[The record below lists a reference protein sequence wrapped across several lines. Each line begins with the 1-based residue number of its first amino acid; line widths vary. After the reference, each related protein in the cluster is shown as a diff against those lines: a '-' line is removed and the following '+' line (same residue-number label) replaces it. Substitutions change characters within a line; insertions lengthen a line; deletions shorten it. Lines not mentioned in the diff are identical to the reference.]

1 MKRKRNRRRSGKEAL
16 TFSGSGFDTVEIPEM
31 FRESVDGSAVILVD
45 ADSSLST
52 EVVGSCS
59 PTFTPSVTLSEAVVG
74 DASHTLSRLMP
85 YVRLEAT
92 ASGATSAGVSF
103 SVNSSSGIPPVA
115 VETPT
120 YPEVPA
126 SRTSGVA
133 PLAVHFD
140 ATEILIGS
148 ATEPLELEYWWDFDD
163 PSGSFDGGRQG
174 MVVSH
179 VFDAPG
185 TYDVMMHVR
194 DVLGN
199 VEPYAVTITVTDPDT
214 VFSGTN
220 TICVSTDGV
229 FTGAPSGCVQVTSN
243 DFDATVSTYLA
254 NGKRVLFKRGQTF
267 VSSATSTIATT
278 TAAILGAWG
287 DSGGVD
293 SRGIDADAP
302 IIQCAHDNDL
312 FNLGNHSTTTACSDL
327 RIMDLECR
335 YTNAGTAASMI
346 AYDFRADN
354 VLIYRVND
362 STGLFRNCINL
373 STSIPDFYAVDPG
386 TLIFVA
392 NCDFAG
398 AVDYV
403 WYAGGEKYSLLNS
416 DLGNVTVQH
425 VARMQWGTKVH
436 IAGCTFGVPAATKHS
451 LTVRAHDHTTDADDS
466 RYVVIDGCSTT
477 CGTVW
482 AWHIGSESTGHDERV
497 DDVLVTGC
505 HFQFST
511 GSNNG
516 YALHTGS
523 RRLTVSNCTMGADS
537 GVGLTSCRFLFV
549 ATYGSGTQPA
559 PEGIRCV
566 HNTVTTLTSLTGD
579 WRLVNATAGDVEVRN
594 NILYAPSAG
603 SLTVTTGAATF
614 TASNN
619 LSGTNPSFVSPP
631 SDLHLQSGSAARN
644 YGTPVAWA
652 LRDFEGTLRDYEVS
666 PDAGAFE
673 YS

>member
-1 MKRKRNRRRSGKEAL
+1 MN
-16 TFSGSGFDTVEIPEM
+16 T
-31 FRESVDGSAVILVD
+31 
-45 ADSSLST
+45 
-52 EVVGSCS
+52 
-59 PTFTPSVTLSEAVVG
+59 TLSNPSLRSLGLV
-74 DASHTLSRLMP
+74 P
-85 YVRLEAT
+85 
-92 ASGATSAGVSF
+92 
-103 SVNSSSGIPPVA
+103 SSSSTS
-115 VETPT
+115 VESAISVVLTP
-120 YPEVPA
+120 

-140 ATEILIGS
+140 LTGTVGDN
-148 ATEPLELEYWWDFDD
+148 ATEPFLELDYWADFDD
-163 PSGSFDGGRQG
+163 PSGSFDGGNRG
-174 MVVSH
+174 AVVSH
-179 VFDAPG
+179 VFDQPG
-185 TYDVMMHVR
+185 TYHVAFYVR
-194 DVLGN
+194 DILGN
-199 VEPYAVTITVTDPDT
+199 LASRGVTITVTDPDT
-214 VFSGTN
+214 VFAGAD
-220 TICVSTDGV
+220 TICVATDGV
-229 FTGAPSGCVQVTSN
+229 FTGAPSGCTQVTSS
-243 DFDATVSTYLA
+243 DFDATVASYLA
-254 NGKRVLFKRGQTF
+254 NGKRLLFKRGQTF
-267 VSSATSTIATT
+267 TSSATATIATT

-287 DSGGVD
+287 TGGTVD
-293 SRGIDADAP
+293 ERGIDSDAP

-312 FNLGNHSTTTACSDL
+312 LNIGDHATTTECADL
-327 RIMDLECR
+327 RIMDLECN
-335 YTNAGTAASMI
+335 YTNAGTAASMV
-346 AYDFRADN
+346 AYDYRADN
-354 VLIYRVND
+354 VLIYRISD
-362 STGLFRNCINL
+362 GTGLFRNCVNL
-373 STSIPDFYAVDPG
+373 STSVPDFYAIDPG
-386 TLIFVA
+386 ALIFVA

-398 AVDYV
+398 AGDYV

-416 DLGNVTVQH
+416 NLGNVTVQH
-425 VARMQWGTKVH
+425 VARMQWGTKLH
-436 IAGCTFGVPAATKHS
+436 IAGCTFGVPAASKHS

-549 ATYGSGTQPA
+549 DTYGSGTQPA

-566 HNTVTTLTSLTGD
+566 HNTVTTLTSLTGN

-619 LSGTNPSFVSPP
+619 LSGTDPSFVSPP
-631 SDLHLQSGSAARN
+631 ADLHLQVGSAARD

-652 LRDFEGTLRDYEVS
+652 LRDYDGTLRDFATS